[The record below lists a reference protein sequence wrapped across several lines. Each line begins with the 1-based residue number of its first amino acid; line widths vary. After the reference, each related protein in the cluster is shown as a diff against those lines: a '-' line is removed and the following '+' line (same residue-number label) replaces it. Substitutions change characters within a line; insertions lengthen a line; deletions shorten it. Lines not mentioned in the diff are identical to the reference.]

1 MQTEYWRLPQKSR
14 KRRFLDFIFGKEIDE
29 KEAEEESKKPWPEPK
44 TAKDKINAVIS
55 LDGVIENF
63 SDSSIVFIA
72 VENDFIFFNNLIKN
86 RENFETEANPGI
98 YCIKDDESNMQRRMA
113 KMKAERNE
121 KIRQMRDCRSSQDSS
136 IFIII

>member
-1 MQTEYWRLPQKSR
+1 MQTEHWQLPKKSR
-14 KRRFLDFIFGKEIDE
+14 KRRFLDFIFGKENDA
-29 KEAEEESKKPWPEPK
+29 KEAEEKRKKPWPEPK
-44 TAKDKINAVIS
+44 TTKDKINAVIS

-121 KIRQMRDCRSSQDSS
+121 KIRQMRDCRSS
-136 IFIII
+136 

>member
-29 KEAEEESKKPWPEPK
+29 KEVEEKSKKPWPEPK

-86 RENFETEANPGI
+86 RVNFETEANPGI

>member
-29 KEAEEESKKPWPEPK
+29 KEVEEKSKKPWPEPK

>member
-29 KEAEEESKKPWPEPK
+29 KEVEEKSKKPWPEPK

-86 RENFETEANPGI
+86 RVNFETEANPGI

-121 KIRQMRDCRSSQDSS
+121 KIRQMRDCRSS
-136 IFIII
+136 